1 MASTDALIP
10 VMTLSAVMPTY
21 MRPFFMFGGL
31 LFSKMRES
39 LGAFNSLT
47 KATDVAVDDRLLES
61 EEIGSLSKRPD
72 VLTKVL
78 NVYRKEGKRVD
89 FDINDVKLEAYGAL

>member
-1 MASTDALIP
+1 
-10 VMTLSAVMPTY
+10 
-21 MRPFFMFGGL
+21 MFGGL